1 MKSLIKKTF
10 AAVVILAAIVD
21 WPVKV
26 EAGCGQVVAKEAVP
40 LLRGCAGKVGG
51 KVGKV
56 TVNTEKLVNRSTQMM
71 ERCGNKTLQNKNVQN
86 GALRASMRA
95 NFIKCPRCHGKGSV
109 QGYNGYVYTCA
120 RCNGLGIIRVVR

>member
-26 EAGCGQVVAKEAVP
+26 EAGCGRVVAKEAVP
-40 LLRGCAGKVGG
+40 LLRRCAGKV
-51 KVGKV
+51 
-56 TVNTEKLVNRSTQMM
+56 TVDTEKIVNRSTQMM
-71 ERCGNKTLQNKNVQN
+71 ERYGNKTLQNKNVQY
-86 GALRASMRA
+86 GTLRASMRA
-95 NFIKCPRCHGKGSV
+95 NLIKCPRCHGKGSV

-120 RCNGLGIIRVVR
+120 RCNGTGLIRVVR

>member
-26 EAGCGQVVAKEAVP
+26 EAGRVQVVAKEAVP
-40 LLRGCAGKVGG
+40 LLSRCTG

-56 TVNTEKLVNRSTQMM
+56 TVDTEKFVNRSTQMM
-71 ERCGNKTLQNKNVQN
+71 EKCGNKTLQNKNVQN

-95 NFIKCPRCHGKGSV
+95 NLIRCPRCHGKGSV
-109 QGYNGYVYTCA
+109 QGYNGYVYACA
-120 RCNGLGIIRVVR
+120 RCNGSGIIRVVR

>member
-26 EAGCGQVVAKEAVP
+26 EAGCGRVVAKEAVP
-40 LLRGCAGKVGG
+40 LLRRCAGKV
-51 KVGKV
+51 
-56 TVNTEKLVNRSTQMM
+56 TVDTEKIVNRSTQMM
-71 ERCGNKTLQNKNVQN
+71 ERYGNKTLQNKNVQY

-95 NFIKCPRCHGKGSV
+95 NFIKCHRCHGKGNV

-120 RCNGLGIIRVVR
+120 RCNGTGLIRVVR

>member
-40 LLRGCAGKVGG
+40 LLTRCAGKVG
-51 KVGKV
+51 KA
-56 TVNTEKLVNRSTQMM
+56 TVNTEEFVNRSTQMM

-95 NFIKCPRCHGKGSV
+95 NLIVCPRCHGKGSV
-109 QGYNGYVYTCA
+109 QGYNGNVYTCA
-120 RCNGLGIIRVVR
+120 RCNGSRIIRVVR

>member
-10 AAVVILAAIVD
+10 AVVVILAAIVD

-26 EAGCGQVVAKEAVP
+26 EAGRGQVVVKEAVP
-40 LLRGCAGKVGG
+40 LLRKCAGKV
-51 KVGKV
+51 
-56 TVNTEKLVNRSTQMM
+56 TVDTEKCVNRSTQMM
-71 ERCGNKTLQNKNVQN
+71 ERYGNKTLQNKNVQY

-109 QGYNGYVYTCA
+109 QGYNGYVYTCT
-120 RCNGLGIIRVVR
+120 RCNGTGLIRVVR

>member
-10 AAVVILAAIVD
+10 AVVVILAAIVD

-26 EAGCGQVVAKEAVP
+26 EAGRGQVVVKEAVP
-40 LLRGCAGKVGG
+40 LLRKCAGKV
-51 KVGKV
+51 
-56 TVNTEKLVNRSTQMM
+56 TVDTEKCVNRSTQMM
-71 ERCGNKTLQNKNVQN
+71 ERYGNKTLKNKNVQY

-120 RCNGLGIIRVVR
+120 RCNGTGLIRVVR

>member
-10 AAVVILAAIVD
+10 AVVVILAAIVD

-40 LLRGCAGKVGG
+40 LFRSCARKA
-51 KVGKV
+51 
-56 TVNTEKLVNRSTQMM
+56 TVVAEKCVNKSTQNTEKIVNT
-71 ERCGNKTLQNKNVQN
+71 TLQNKNVQY
-86 GALRASMRA
+86 GALRASMHA
-95 NFIKCPRCHGKGSV
+95 NLIKCPRCHGKGSV

-120 RCNGLGIIRVVR
+120 RCNGSGLIRVVR

>member
-10 AAVVILAAIVD
+10 AVVVILAAIVD

-26 EAGCGQVVAKEAVP
+26 EAGCGKVVVKEAVP
-40 LLRGCAGKVGG
+40 LLSRCAG

-56 TVNTEKLVNRSTQMM
+56 TVDTDKFVNRSTQMM
-71 ERCGNKTLQNKNVQN
+71 EKYGNKTLQNKNVQY

-120 RCNGLGIIRVVR
+120 RCNGTGLIRVVR

>member
-10 AAVVILAAIVD
+10 AVVVILAAIVD

-26 EAGCGQVVAKEAVP
+26 EAGRGQVVVKEAVP
-40 LLRGCAGKVGG
+40 LLRECD
-51 KVGKV
+51 GKV
-56 TVNTEKLVNRSTQMM
+56 TVDTEKCVNRSTQMM
-71 ERCGNKTLQNKNVQN
+71 ERYGNKTLQNKNVQY

-120 RCNGLGIIRVVR
+120 RCNGTGLIRVVR

>member
-10 AAVVILAAIVD
+10 AVVVILAAIVD

-26 EAGCGQVVAKEAVP
+26 EAGRGQVVVKEAVP
-40 LLRGCAGKVGG
+40 LLRKCAGKV
-51 KVGKV
+51 
-56 TVNTEKLVNRSTQMM
+56 TVDTEKCVNRSTQMM
-71 ERCGNKTLQNKNVQN
+71 EKYGNKTLQNKNVQY

-109 QGYNGYVYTCA
+109 QGYNGYVYTCT
-120 RCNGLGIIRVVR
+120 RCNGTGLIRVVR

>member
-10 AAVVILAAIVD
+10 AVVVILAAIVD

-26 EAGCGQVVAKEAVP
+26 EAGCGKVVVKKAVP
-40 LLRGCAGKVGG
+40 LLSRCTG

-56 TVNTEKLVNRSTQMM
+56 TVDTEKIVNRSTQMM
-71 ERCGNKTLQNKNVQN
+71 EKYGNKTLQNKNVQY

-109 QGYNGYVYTCA
+109 QGYNGYIYTCA
-120 RCNGLGIIRVVR
+120 RCNGTGLISVVR

>member
-10 AAVVILAAIVD
+10 AVVVILAAIID

-26 EAGCGQVVAKEAVP
+26 EAGRGQVVVKEAVP
-40 LLRGCAGKVGG
+40 LLRKCAGKV
-51 KVGKV
+51 
-56 TVNTEKLVNRSTQMM
+56 TVDTEKCVNRSTQMM
-71 ERCGNKTLQNKNVQN
+71 ERYGNKTLQNKNVQY

-120 RCNGLGIIRVVR
+120 RCNGTGLIRVVR

>member
-26 EAGCGQVVAKEAVP
+26 EAGRGQVVVKEAVP
-40 LLRGCAGKVGG
+40 LLRECAGKV
-51 KVGKV
+51 
-56 TVNTEKLVNRSTQMM
+56 TVDTEKCVNRSTQMM
-71 ERCGNKTLQNKNVQN
+71 ERYGNKTLQNKNVQY

-120 RCNGLGIIRVVR
+120 RCNGTGLIRVVR

>member
-26 EAGCGQVVAKEAVP
+26 EAGCGKVVVKEAVP
-40 LLRGCAGKVGG
+40 LLRRCTR
-51 KVGKV
+51 KV
-56 TVNTEKLVNRSTQMM
+56 TVDTEKIVNRSTQQM
-71 ERCGNKTLQNKNVQN
+71 EKYGNKTLQNKNVQY

-120 RCNGLGIIRVVR
+120 RCNGLEIIRVVR

>member
-1 MKSLIKKTF
+1 MKSLIKKTL
-10 AAVVILAAIVD
+10 AVVVILAAIVD

-40 LLRGCAGKVGG
+40 LLRGCAGKVG
-51 KVGKV
+51 KV
-56 TVNTEKLVNRSTQMM
+56 TVNTEKFVNRSTQMM
-71 ERCGNKTLQNKNVQN
+71 ERYGNKTLQNKNVQY

-95 NFIKCPRCHGKGSV
+95 NLIVCPRCHGKGSV

-120 RCNGLGIIRVVR
+120 RCNGTGLIRVVR